1 METEIND
8 WNQDV
13 SIKIY
18 NTNQLQNK
26 TKTNFINLRKIL
38 PANSVPT

>member
-1 METEIND
+1 METAIND

-26 TKTNFINLRKIL
+26 TKTNFMNLRKIL